1 MPFWVSSI
9 SADTAHMLRC
19 VTGLLFYIYWSKHH
33 DRHSYYGVLGGLAL
47 RWPIRVHTGHLW
59 SGTALLLS
67 WATQPSRT
75 RMGGMF
81 EIGWSVGHIALKA
94 AWKWAF
100 SSDRRTF
107 HDHWLLVSAEADS
120 LPIGYLDENVPVD
133 YGVSWWDYLRS
144 GLSRKVALAKRR
156 TRLRQLARQRKIVGY
171 VGEVRL
177 RIPRATALRPTEANR
192 QAVSREIAK
201 VLREKNVRRTDAV
214 TLEAEILETYFL
226 DTMDDVLSGE
236 YSLGVASEPRA

>member
-1 MPFWVSSI
+1 
-9 SADTAHMLRC
+9 
-19 VTGLLFYIYWSKHH
+19 
-33 DRHSYYGVLGGLAL
+33 
-47 RWPIRVHTGHLW
+47 
-59 SGTALLLS
+59 
-67 WATQPSRT
+67 
-75 RMGGMF
+75 MGGMF

-107 HDHWLLVSAEADS
+107 RDHWLLVSAEADS